1 MKFVSNLFFT
11 YIDFCKPNVIQGLD
25 LNYNLYFLTPLSGA
39 WVSNNILILSKNF
52 LVELSAFSSPV
63 FNKSSYSTEK

>member
-25 LNYNLYFLTPLSGA
+25 LNYNLYFLTLLSGA